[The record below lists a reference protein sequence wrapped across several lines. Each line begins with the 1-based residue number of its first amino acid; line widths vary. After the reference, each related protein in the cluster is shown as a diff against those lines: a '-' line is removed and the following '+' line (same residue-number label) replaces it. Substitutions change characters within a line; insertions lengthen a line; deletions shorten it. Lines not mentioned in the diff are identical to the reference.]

1 MAIADVVMLLLA
13 LWSAFALRLGEF
25 YQPSIEIA
33 GLILIAPA
41 IAIPIFI
48 RFGLYRAIVRYIG
61 FRALWAVVQAVTLY
75 ALLWG
80 VLEALSGVKGVPRSV
95 ILINWVVAILL
106 IGGSRMLARWW
117 FSGLIIG
124 TGTGTGTGTDTGG
137 LRRNVVIYG
146 AGSAGIQLASAL
158 AIGREFRPVAYLDD
172 DATLHGRLINGL
184 AVYSFTRL
192 GQLIADDQVEEVLLA
207 LPSVSRS
214 RRHEI
219 ITLLEPYSVHVR
231 TLPGVS
237 ELAQGNIKI
246 DDVREV
252 TIEDLLGRD
261 PVAPNEA
268 LLHKNITGK
277 VVMVTGAGG
286 SIGSELCRQILTLEP
301 TILLLFEQSE
311 YSLYAIERELIIQID
326 SGLVEKSSL
335 KLVPVLGSVID
346 AGRLR
351 QVIQAYGV
359 QTIYHAAAYKHVPMV
374 EKNPAEAIRNNI
386 LGTWSSARV
395 AGECGVESFVL
406 ISTDKAVRP
415 TNTMGATK
423 RVAELVLQGLSLRG
437 GRNDSDSL
445 TPAFSRGEKE
455 KIDST
460 RYCMVRF
467 GNVLGSSGSVVP
479 LFREQIRKGGP
490 VTVTDPKIIRYF
502 MTIPEAAQLVIQAGA
517 MGRGGDVFLLD
528 MGEPVKIL
536 DLARKMI
543 RLSGFEVKDE
553 NHPKGDIKI
562 AFTGLRPGE
571 KLYEELLIGDNVH
584 PTDHP
589 LIMRAE
595 EDVLPWS
602 EMEKLLGDFE
612 SAAAD
617 HDQERIRNL
626 LLEAVAGFK
635 PQCGI
640 EDSVYRLGEGGQSDN
655 VHRLPVG

>member
-1 MAIADVVMLLLA
+1 MHKLANWFTVLPRLYKQGIMAVADVAMLLLA
-13 LWSAFALRLGEF
+13 LWSAFAMRLGEL
-25 YQPSIEIA
+25 YQPSTGI
-33 GLILIAPA
+33 GLLILVAPI

-80 VLEALSGVKGVPRSV
+80 VLEVLSGVKVIPRSV
-95 ILINWVVAILL
+95 ILINWVIAILL
-106 IGGSRMLARWW
+106 VGGSRMIARWW
-117 FSGLIIG
+117 FSGSIAG
-124 TGTGTGTGTDTGG
+124 AGG
-137 LRRNVVIYG
+137 VRRNVVIYG
-146 AGSAGIQLASAL
+146 AGSAGVQLASAL
-158 AIGREFRPVAYLDD
+158 TIGREFKPVAYLDD
-172 DATLHGRLINGL
+172 DARLHGRHINGL
-184 AVYSFTRL
+184 AVLPFTRL
-192 GQLIADDQVEEVLLA
+192 GQLIANDQVEEILLA

-214 RRHEI
+214 RRNEI
-219 ITLLEPYSVHVR
+219 ITLLEPYPVHVR

-237 ELAQGNIKI
+237 ELAQGNIRI

-261 PVAPNEA
+261 QVAPNED
-268 LLHKNITGK
+268 LLHRNIAGK
-277 VVMVTGAGG
+277 IVMVTGAGG
-286 SIGSELCRQILTLEP
+286 SIGSELCRQILALEP
-301 TILLLFEQSE
+301 AQLLLFEQSE
-311 YSLYAIERELIIQID
+311 YALYAIERELIIQINNQPA
-326 SGLVEKSSL
+326 VKNAMQ
-335 KLVPVLGSVID
+335 LVPVLGSVLD
-346 AGRLR
+346 SDRLR

-359 QTIYHAAAYKHVPMV
+359 QTIYHTAAYKHVPMV

-386 LGTWSSARV
+386 LGTWRSAQV
-395 AGECGVESFVL
+395 AGECGVEAFVL

-423 RVAELVLQGLSLRG
+423 RVAELVLQGLSL
-437 GRNDSDSL
+437 D
-445 TPAFSRGEKE
+445 FHSRGERGKGSE
-455 KIDST
+455 T

-517 MGRGGDVFLLD
+517 MGQGGDVFVLD
-528 MGEPVKIL
+528 MGEPVRIL

-543 RLSGFEVKDE
+543 HLSGFDVKDE
-553 NHPKGDIKI
+553 DHPKGDIEI
-562 AFTGLRPGE
+562 IFTGLRSGE
-571 KLYEELLIGDNVH
+571 KLYEELLIGDNVQ

-595 EDVLPWS
+595 EYVMPWP
-602 EMEKLLGDFE
+602 EIEALLNNFE

-617 HDQERIRNL
+617 HDQERIREL

-640 EDSVYRLGEGGQSDN
+640 EDSVYRLGEESQPDN
-655 VHRLPVG
+655 VHRLPLQN

>member
-13 LWSAFALRLGEF
+13 LWSAFALRWGEF
-25 YQPSIEIA
+25 YQPSIEIT
-33 GLILIAPA
+33 GLILASPIIAV
-41 IAIPIFI
+41 PIFI

-61 FRALWAVVQAVTLY
+61 FRALWAVVKAVTLY

-80 VLEALSGVKGVPRSV
+80 VLEGLSGIKVVPRSV

-117 FSGLIIG
+117 FSGLI
-124 TGTGTGTGTDTGG
+124 TGVSAGFNSSAGAAKGN
-137 LRRNVVIYG
+137 RQNVVIYG

-158 AIGREFRPVAYLDD
+158 AIGREFQPVAYLDD
-172 DATLHGRLINGL
+172 DTVLHGRHINGL
-184 AVYSFTRL
+184 AVYPFTCL
-192 GQLIADDQVEEVLLA
+192 GQLILDEKVEEVLLA

-214 RRHEI
+214 RRNEI

-237 ELAQGNIKI
+237 ELAQGNIQI

-252 TIEDLLGRD
+252 TIEDLLGRS

-286 SIGSELCRQILTLEP
+286 SIGSELCRQILTLKP
-301 TILLLFEQSE
+301 AILLLFELSE
-311 YSLYAIERELIIQID
+311 YSLYAIERELNNQID

-335 KLVPVLGSVID
+335 KLVPILGSVLD
-346 AGRLR
+346 AKRLR

-374 EKNPAEAIRNNI
+374 ERNPAEAIRNNI

-395 AGECGVESFVL
+395 AGECGVERFVL

-423 RVAELVLQGLSLRG
+423 RVAELVLQGMSLDGGEILS
-437 GRNDSDSL
+437 DFH
-445 TPAFSRGEKE
+445 TPALSREERGR
-455 KIDST
+455 T

-479 LFREQIRKGGP
+479 LFRDQIRKGGP

-517 MGRGGDVFLLD
+517 MGQGGDVFVLD

-584 PTDHP
+584 HTDHP

-617 HDQERIRNL
+617 HDQERIRDL
-626 LLEAVAGFK
+626 LLEAVVGFK

>member
-1 MAIADVVMLLLA
+1 
-13 LWSAFALRLGEF
+13 
-25 YQPSIEIA
+25 
-33 GLILIAPA
+33 
-41 IAIPIFI
+41 
-48 RFGLYRAIVRYIG
+48 
-61 FRALWAVVQAVTLY
+61 
-75 ALLWG
+75 
-80 VLEALSGVKGVPRSV
+80 
-95 ILINWVVAILL
+95 
-106 IGGSRMLARWW
+106 
-117 FSGLIIG
+117 
-124 TGTGTGTGTDTGG
+124 
-137 LRRNVVIYG
+137 
-146 AGSAGIQLASAL
+146 
-158 AIGREFRPVAYLDD
+158 
-172 DATLHGRLINGL
+172 
-184 AVYSFTRL
+184 
-192 GQLIADDQVEEVLLA
+192 
-207 LPSVSRS
+207 
-214 RRHEI
+214 
-219 ITLLEPYSVHVR
+219 
-231 TLPGVS
+231 
-237 ELAQGNIKI
+237 
-246 DDVREV
+246 
-252 TIEDLLGRD
+252 
-261 PVAPNEA
+261 
-268 LLHKNITGK
+268 
-277 VVMVTGAGG
+277 
-286 SIGSELCRQILTLEP
+286 
-301 TILLLFEQSE
+301 
-311 YSLYAIERELIIQID
+311 
-326 SGLVEKSSL
+326 VEKSSL

-351 QVIQAYGV
+351 QGIQAYGV
-359 QTIYHAAAYKHVPMV
+359 QTIYHAPAYKHVPMV

-423 RVAELVLQGLSLRG
+423 RVAELVLQGLSTEGAKILS
-437 GRNDSDSL
+437 NSL
-445 TPAFSRGEKE
+445 TPALSMGERGC
-455 KIDST
+455 T

-502 MTIPEAAQLVIQAGA
+502 MTIPEAAQLVLQAGA
-517 MGRGGDVFLLD
+517 MGQGGDVFVLD

-553 NHPKGDIKI
+553 NHPKGDIEI

-602 EMEKLLGDFE
+602 DIERLLGDFE
-612 SAAAD
+612 LASDD
-617 HDQERIRNL
+617 HDQERIRDL

-640 EDSVYRLGEGGQSDN
+640 EDSVYRLADGSQLEN